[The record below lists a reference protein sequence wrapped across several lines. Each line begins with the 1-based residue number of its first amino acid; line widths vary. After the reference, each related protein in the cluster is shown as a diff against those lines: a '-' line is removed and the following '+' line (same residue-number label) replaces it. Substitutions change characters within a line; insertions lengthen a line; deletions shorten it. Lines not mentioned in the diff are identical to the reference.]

1 MEDDLKDAFY
11 LWEKEQRLAVFFVFL
26 VPPRIKEHG
35 SQENQFP
42 SLKTPRS
49 FLQER
54 ETPPAVS
61 TDSTSCSVKELSLPK
76 KHKTQTCLQ
85 LESTSCFQMLSPHS

>member
-26 VPPRIKEHG
+26 FPPWIKEHG

-42 SLKTPRS
+42 SLKN
-49 FLQER
+49 
-54 ETPPAVS
+54 
-61 TDSTSCSVKELSLPK
+61 SL
-76 KHKTQTCLQ
+76 
-85 LESTSCFQMLSPHS
+85 